1 MYYRDYIEQIEQL
14 KNLFVRLLEV
24 VTTDSI
30 EEEKIQILHE
40 EKELTFR
47 YLIDGQDEPFEMRC
61 EQHKDPK
68 KGYYALILDNLNR
81 RVDND

>member
-30 EEEKIQILHE
+30 EEEKIQILNE
-40 EKELTFR
+40 EKELKFR
-47 YLIDGQDEPFEMRC
+47 YLIDGQDEPLEMRC
-61 EQHKDPK
+61 EQCKDPK
-68 KGYYALILDNLNR
+68 KGYIAQSLKNPKRI
-81 RVDND
+81 